1 MKKKLVSFITAGTL
15 AFGLLAG
22 CGTAASGE
30 SDDAENIEES
40 SVAADESESDTETA
54 ESDDA
59 EELVTVRLGMLTNH
73 VLPVVALEN
82 GYFEEEGLNVEL
94 TAFTTGATEV
104 EAYTAGELDIVE
116 TGDLPFLN
124 AVLNGVD
131 IVAIGTYNT
140 SDEINAL
147 VVRDD
152 ADIQE
157 FSDLAGKTVTVPF
170 GTNIQPLLYEYLE
183 AGGLTEDDVEIIN
196 LSGNDE
202 VNALV
207 DGDVDAAVMWEPYVS
222 SAASYDGVTILADT
236 SDIRTFVCPIST
248 SSTYIAENTETVEKV
263 LRALSRAS
271 EWSQENQEEA
281 AELTATYFGAE
292 NSDAILISLEKADS
306 SVPLTDDKIE
316 ALKLGAEKSYQY
328 GIISEEVDIEQYI
341 DTQFTEALLAE

>member
-1 MKKKLVSFITAGTL
+1 MKKKLISFITAGTL

-73 VLPVVALEN
+73 VIPIVALEN
-82 GYFEEEGLNVEL
+82 GYFEEAGLNVEL

-104 EAYTAGELDIVE
+104 EAYTAGELDVVQ

-124 AVLNGVD
+124 AILNGVD

-140 SDEINAL
+140 SDEGDAI

-152 ADIQE
+152 ANIQD
-157 FSDLAGKTVTVPF
+157 FSDLAGKTVCVPF

-183 AGGLTEDDVEIIN
+183 AGGLTEDDVEIVN

-207 DGDVDAAVMWEPYVS
+207 NGDVDAAAMWEPYVS
-222 SAASYDGVTILADT
+222 FAAENDGLTILADA
-236 SDIRTFVCPIST
+236 SEFRTFICPISS
-248 SSTYIAENTETVEKV
+248 SSTYIAENTETVEK
-263 LRALSRAS
+263 LLQALNQAS
-271 EWSQENQEEA
+271 EWTEANKEEA
-281 AELTATYFGAE
+281 AEMAAE
-292 NSDAILISLEKADS
+292 YYGTDSSDAILISLNKSDS
-306 SVPLTDDKIE
+306 SIPLTEEKIE
-316 ALKLGAEKSYQY
+316 ALQLGADVCYKY
-328 GIISEEVDIEQYI
+328 GVISEEVNVEQYI
-341 DTQFTEALLAE
+341 DTQFTDTLLEN